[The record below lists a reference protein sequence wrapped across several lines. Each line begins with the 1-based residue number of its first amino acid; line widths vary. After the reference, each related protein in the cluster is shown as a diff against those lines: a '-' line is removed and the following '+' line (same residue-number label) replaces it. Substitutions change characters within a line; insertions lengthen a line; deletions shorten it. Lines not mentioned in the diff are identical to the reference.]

1 MRLSGSQKTEHETA
15 FPNTQIFLCGKYI
28 YLMSY
33 FLNILCKNLRHIK
46 KLKNTYSQKKR
57 VNKIRLRDGSDVG
70 IFRYD
75 RITEK

>member
-57 VNKIRLRDGSDVG
+57 ESIKSDLEMAQMLE
-70 IFRYD
+70 FSD
-75 RITEK
+75 MTE

>member
-15 FPNTQIFLCGKYI
+15 FPNTQIFLSGKYI

-57 VNKIRLRDGSDVG
+57 ESIKSDLEMAQMLE
-70 IFRYD
+70 FSD
-75 RITEK
+75 MTE